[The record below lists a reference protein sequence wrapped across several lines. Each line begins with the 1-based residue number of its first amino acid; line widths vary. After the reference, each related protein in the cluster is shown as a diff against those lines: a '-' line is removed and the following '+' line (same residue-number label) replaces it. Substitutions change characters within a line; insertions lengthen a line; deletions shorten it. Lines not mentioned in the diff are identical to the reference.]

1 VRIAVILLATLA
13 CAQGQTAD
21 DLLRRGDVLDGQNQ
35 NQEALVLF
43 VEADTLRP
51 DDAEI
56 LRRIAKQYDQLAVVA
71 TSPSEKKSLTGQA
84 LHHAKHAVAAD
95 PENARARLCL
105 AIVYGRQAQ
114 FENPRRK
121 VELSRLIKEEAE
133 AAVALD
139 PGQEYG
145 WHILGRWNYE
155 LANFNPVLKTLAQ
168 TIYGKFPDATNEKAA
183 EHFQK
188 ALALNPRS
196 VLHHIELGRT
206 LLALGRK
213 TEARQA
219 LQAGLDLPA
228 ANPDDQEAQRRGR
241 QALKKL
247 R

>member
-1 VRIAVILLATLA
+1 MRLAVFLLATLA
-13 CAQGQTAD
+13 LARAQTAE
-21 DLLRRGDVLDGQNQ
+21 DLIRQGDVRDGQNQ

-43 VEADTLRP
+43 LQADTIQP
-51 DDAEI
+51 NDAEI
-56 LRRIAKQYDQLAVVA
+56 LRRIAKQYDQLAVIA
-71 TSPSEKKSLTGQA
+71 SSKAEKKSLNQRALEQA
-84 LHHAKHAVAAD
+84 QRAVAAD
-95 PENARARLCL
+95 PQNARARLCL
-105 AIVYGRQAQ
+105 AIVYGRHAQ

-121 VELSRLIKEEAE
+121 VELSRLIKQEAE
-133 AAVALD
+133 TAVRLD
-139 PGQEYG
+139 PGQEYA

-183 EHFQK
+183 DHFQK
-188 ALALNPRS
+188 ALALNPHS

-206 LLALGRK
+206 LAALGKK

-228 ANPDDQEAQRRGR
+228 KTPDDQEAQRRGR

-247 R
+247 P